1 MLGALRSFVL
11 IAAGVPL
18 VAVEPVIWTEMP
30 VVAVWSA
37 VAVPEVM
44 VTGVVAV
51 ARVVDG
57 FTKVRVKFV

>member
-1 MLGALRSFVL
+1 
-11 IAAGVPL
+11 
-18 VAVEPVIWTEMP
+18 MP

-44 VTGVVAV
+44 VTGVVAA